1 VTICPHCGR
10 DAPILYRGAVPF
22 CTACG
27 GLRLPLSGAS
37 VNLAGKPAKVGGAVA
52 KVVGGGVLL
61 VGLSAALGIGL
72 LVYALGTMAVALAIS
87 LPIALVVLVAG
98 LVLLKGGQ
106 SLVQS
111 GAHAE
116 RTTREQALLALASH
130 RGAVTAAEAAG
141 AIGVSVA
148 DADATLTAMAKQQ
161 PDQIAVDIDDQGG
174 VWYRAVDAPAV
185 GGARR
190 MRVGDGV
197 RLGDARVERAPAPRA
212 RVREPGDAAVDDELD
227 PDEAAER
234 SELRR

>member
-10 DAPILYRGAVPF
+10 NAPLLYRGAVPF

-37 VNLAGKPAKVGGAVA
+37 VNLAGKPAKMGGAVA
-52 KVVGGGVLL
+52 KVFGWGLLL
-61 VGLSAALGIGL
+61 VGLSVALGIGL
-72 LVYALGTMAVALAIS
+72 LVYALATIAVALAIA
-87 LPIALVVLVAG
+87 LPIALVVLVVG
-98 LVLLKGGQ
+98 LVLLKSGQ

-111 GAHAE
+111 GAHTE

-148 DADATLTAMAKQQ
+148 DADATLTTMAKQQ
-161 PDQIAVDIDDQGG
+161 PEQIAVDIDDQGG
-174 VWYRAVDAPAV
+174 IWYRAVDAPA
-185 GGARR
+185 GGTRR

-197 RLGDARVERAPAPRA
+197 RFGDARVERGPATRA
-212 RVREPGDAAVDDELD
+212 RVPGEAAVEEELE
-227 PDEAAER
+227 PDEAAGR
-234 SELRR
+234 AGLRR